1 MSNTVCFDF
10 DGVLCHTG
18 HAIVKKAIEWGY
30 LDPSFSLCEI
40 TEYEMS
46 KIDPANLTEERVRE
60 ILRDGDCY
68 RHAEPC
74 EYLIGVV
81 RNLRTAGFQVP
92 IVSARYN
99 TILNMRIAT
108 DWVAQYQVPVTDVV
122 LGVRSS
128 QKQLWAREQKVLAF
142 IEDRPDIANN
152 MAGICLPFLVG
163 TEYNRTDNGLPLDP
177 RVMRREREEY
187 NTEFSRSFINLLG

>member
-1 MSNTVCFDF
+1 MSKIVCFDF

-18 HAIVKKAIEWGY
+18 RAILNKAIEWGY
-30 LDPSFSLCEI
+30 LDPAFSLSEI
-40 TEYEMS
+40 TEYQFS
-46 KIDPANLTEERVRE
+46 NVDPVNFPEERVRE
-60 ILRDGDCY
+60 VLRDGDCY
-68 RHAEPC
+68 RYAEPC
-74 EYLIGVV
+74 KYLINVV
-81 RNLRTAGFQVP
+81 RQLALHGFEVP

-99 TILNMRIAT
+99 TILNKRIAE
-108 DWVAQYQVPVTDVV
+108 DWVARYEVPVTDIF

-128 QKQLWAREQKVLAF
+128 LKHEWARDRKVLAF

-163 TEYNRTDNGLPLDP
+163 EKYNETDNGKPLDS

-187 NTEFSRSFINLLG
+187 DAEFCRSFINLLG